1 MLLDRDVSDGELS
14 ESDFDSI
21 MDRLADLS
29 ATALLSTA
37 HCLKCGQGMFYC
49 TAGAY
54 FDNITSI

>member
-29 ATALLSTA
+29 ATGFAFNIPSAANEECFTDSR
-37 HCLKCGQGMFYC
+37 CIVNSNMF
-49 TAGAY
+49 
-54 FDNITSI
+54 